1 MGVFKNILKGSA
13 SAWALSTFVKKSG
26 DTMTGGLITPELIVG
41 DAGTEGSGINIGGL
55 TFESTFKVSDIDGAN
70 YAQTILHRHSTT
82 LEPLIVGA
90 RSNSDT
96 SAHADVTAGQ
106 NVFSV
111 YGTGWAGSNYKLF
124 GSMDIGVDITGTIS
138 DTSAPGRIRRFITPD
153 GSTTPSVFET
163 VSNDG
168 NVAFSK
174 TMQYLQG
181 VNAQIGTTY
190 TLVASDYAKLITFNN
205 ASPITLTLPQQS
217 TLTTTDGF
225 WCKVRNL
232 GVGTVNIVK
241 QGSETL
247 DGNTTLITGAEALI
261 ERPTTTKWAT
271 SYGTAVVNMPAV
283 NSVTMSLATS
293 RTEYLW
299 FVQANATLLGITF
312 RCSALTTAGTFKL
325 QLNGADITGLT
336 GLVPTLASL
345 TTAFCSAPVNLVTGD
360 IVTIVPDGT
369 LNAVTNMTISPNFTV
384 TY

>member
-1 MGVFKNILKGSA
+1 MSQILDCITQADLDLK
-13 SAWALSTFVKKSG
+13 VNKSG
-26 DTMTGGLITPELIVG
+26 DTMTGNLGFSGNGRRITG
-41 DAGTEGSGINIGGL
+41 DLSNNTRENRLS
-55 TFESTFKVSDIDGAN
+55 FET
-70 YAQTILHRHSTT
+70 STT
-82 LEPLIVGA
+82 NGNTLVQAIPNG
-90 RSNSDT
+90 
-96 SAHADVTAGQ
+96 
-106 NVFSV
+106 
-111 YGTGWAGSNYKLF
+111 
-124 GSMDIGVDITGTIS
+124 TGTIGAYIAYGGS
-138 DTSAPGRIRRFITPD
+138 DADNAAYLQVHAEDSSHVGLNSSKSGTGTTQNLVLQID
-153 GSTTPSVFET
+153 GVTKAQLNAATGSYQF
-163 VSNDG
+163 
-168 NVAFSK
+168 
-174 TMQYLQG
+174 LQG

-369 LNAVTNMTISPNFTV
+369 LNAVANMTISPNFTV